1 MADIGQKI
9 LKKTHI
15 YLIIILVVASISTLL
30 STLIIYRNSLKSS
43 EESLKLQALGIAA
56 SLEPSLHDTHLEEN
70 IFRKII
76 TEDSWEG
83 IAFIALYDKNG
94 LTLLHSNENL
104 IGRRIASPEIRVSA
118 DEGTV
123 TSGRMPLATGEEVF
137 VLNYPIRSP
146 DSLKVLRIALHTYP
160 AQLIIRSAKL
170 QAVSI
175 SLTVLFL
182 WIMGYF
188 FIKAVRRSEQLA
200 SMMAERERL
209 AVVGEMAAVLAH
221 EIRNPLGSIKG
232 FAQYLF
238 EKGSDDKGDL
248 GIIVDEAG
256 RLERLTED
264 LLLYAR
270 PSEVRVEKFNLSDP
284 VDEVVKLL
292 AESDRAKQIPPN
304 IKAAIPEDITM
315 VSDREKLKQILSN
328 LLQNATEAVNEQGH
342 IKLGARRAG
351 DKIIIII
358 SDNGCG
364 MDSETR
370 SKAFNSFF
378 TTKAKGT
385 GLGLAIVDKLT
396 RAMGGRIELESE
408 PTKGTVVTMTLPLVL
423 QMVNHE

>member
-1 MADIGQKI
+1 MLYRSMKG
-9 LKKTHI
+9 LKKTHV
-15 YLIIILVVASISTLL
+15 YLIIILLIASVSTLL
-30 STLIIYRNSLKSS
+30 STVIIYRNSLRAVQ
-43 EESLKLQALGIAA
+43 ESLKLQALGIAA
-56 SLEPSLHDTHLEEN
+56 SLEPSLWAMHLKKN
-70 IFRKII
+70 IFRDII
-76 TEDSWEG
+76 TESSWEG

-104 IGRRIASPEIRVSA
+104 IGRRIDSPEIRMSG
-118 DEGTV
+118 DKGTP
-123 TSGRMPLATGEEVF
+123 TFGRMTLATGEEVF
-137 VLNYPIRSP
+137 VLDYPIRSA
-146 DSLKVLRIALHTYP
+146 DSLKVLRIALHPYP
-160 AQLIIRSAKL
+160 AQLIVRSAKL

-175 SLTVLFL
+175 SLTVFIL

-188 FIKAVRRSEQLA
+188 FIKAVGRSEKLA

-238 EKGSDDKGDL
+238 EKGSEDKGDL
-248 GIIVDEAG
+248 GIIIDEAG

-270 PSEVRVEKFNLSDP
+270 PSEARLETFNLSDP
-284 VDEVVKLL
+284 VNEVVKLL
-292 AESDRAKQIPPN
+292 AESDRAKQISLN
-304 IKAAIPEDITM
+304 IKAAVPGDMTI
-315 VSDREKLKQILSN
+315 VSDKEKLKQILSN
-328 LLQNATEAVNEQGH
+328 LLQNASEAVNGEGDVEL
-342 IKLGARRAG
+342 IARRAE
-351 DKIIIII
+351 DKIIIIV

-364 MDSETR
+364 MDGETR

-396 RAMGGRIELESE
+396 QTLGGRIELESE
-408 PTKGTVVTMTLPLVL
+408 PTRGTVVTITLPAVL
-423 QMVNHE
+423 QGGE

>member
-1 MADIGQKI
+1 MADIHQKI

-30 STLIIYRNSLKSS
+30 STLIIYKNSLRAS

-56 SLEPSLHDTHLEEN
+56 SLEPSLQGTHLEEN

-104 IGRRIASPEIRVSA
+104 IGRRIASPEIRMSA
-118 DEGTV
+118 DQGTM
-123 TSGRMPLATGEEVF
+123 TAGRMTLATGEEVF
-137 VLNYPIRSP
+137 VLNYPIHAV

-170 QAVSI
+170 QAASI
-175 SLTVLFL
+175 SLTVLIL

-188 FIKAVRRSEQLA
+188 FIRAVRRSEKL
-200 SMMAERERL
+200 SSVMAEKERL

-238 EKGSDDKGDL
+238 EKGSEDKADL
-248 GIIVDEAG
+248 GIIIEEAG

-270 PSEVRVEKFNLSDP
+270 PSEVRVETFNLSDP
-284 VDEVVKLL
+284 IDEVMKLL
-292 AESDRAKQIPPN
+292 AESDRAKQMSRN
-304 IKAAIPEDITM
+304 IKAELPGDITV
-315 VSDREKLKQILSN
+315 VSDKEKLKQILSN
-328 LLQNATEAVNEQGH
+328 LLQNAAEAIDAQGH
-342 IKLGARRAG
+342 VQLGARRTG
-351 DKIIIII
+351 DKIIIIV
-358 SDNGCG
+358 SDDGCG
-364 MDSETR
+364 MDAEI
-370 SKAFNSFF
+370 KARAFSSFF

-385 GLGLAIVDKLT
+385 GLGLTIVDKLT
-396 RAMGGRIELESE
+396 QALGGRIELQSE
-408 PTKGTVVTMTLPLVL
+408 PARGTVVTITLPAVL
-423 QMVNHE
+423 QTVNHE